1 MRNSS
6 LSWLAVILLILVG
19 HPMIAL
25 FLAIML
31 IA

>member
-1 MRNSS
+1 MINSL

-25 FLAIML
+25 FLALL